1 MKANCDW
8 IEDLENGSEDDDAVK
23 LVESRVEVVW
33 SERVHADHLG
43 VFVIVFV
50 IVIEFVF
57 VIVFVI
63 VIEFVSVIVFAIC
76 DLGLPSQR
84 WKKTGRSALHKLK
97 KYLWKYESGS

>member
-43 VFVIVFV
+43 VFVIE
-50 IVIEFVF
+50 IEFVF
-57 VIVFVI
+57 VIVFVNLI
-63 VIEFVSVIVFAIC
+63 VFVIVF
-76 DLGLPSQR
+76 GLSFVLFGFTISKMKEDR
-84 WKKTGRSALHKLK
+84 KISSA
-97 KYLWKYESGS
+97 

>member
-50 IVIEFVF
+50 IVIVFGLSFVLF
-57 VIVFVI
+57 GFTISKMKEDRKI
-63 VIEFVSVIVFAIC
+63 S
-76 DLGLPSQR
+76 
-84 WKKTGRSALHKLK
+84 SA
-97 KYLWKYESGS
+97 

>member
-33 SERVHADHLG
+33 SERIHADHLG

-50 IVIEFVF
+50 IVIVFVF

-63 VIEFVSVIVFAIC
+63 VFVNLIVFVIVF
-76 DLGLPSQR
+76 GLSFVLFGFTISKMKEDR
-84 WKKTGRSALHKLK
+84 KISSA
-97 KYLWKYESGS
+97 